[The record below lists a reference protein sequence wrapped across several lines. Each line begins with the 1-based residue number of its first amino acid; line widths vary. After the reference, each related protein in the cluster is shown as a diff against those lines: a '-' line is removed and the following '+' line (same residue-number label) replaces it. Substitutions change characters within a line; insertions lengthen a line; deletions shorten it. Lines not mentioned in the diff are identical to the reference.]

1 MCYINKENKGW
12 EIMIDLEKIGKVIS
26 RKQSDQDEYFY
37 DRRNQT
43 IIKKDQKFMS
53 LIYGGLDKCDLKN
66 MSEEDQEFVL
76 KNLWME
82 DIYLQLK
89 LSK

>member
-37 DRRNQT
+37 D
-43 IIKKDQKFMS
+43 
-53 LIYGGLDKCDLKN
+53 DKN
-66 MSEEDQEFVL
+66 
-76 KNLWME
+76 
-82 DIYLQLK
+82 
-89 LSK
+89 